1 MAVNFFFQINI
12 SQNAIVLPVIKNP
25 AIYKNHNHI

>member
-1 MAVNFFFQINI
+1 MAVIFFQINI

-25 AIYKNHNHI
+25 AIYKTHNHI